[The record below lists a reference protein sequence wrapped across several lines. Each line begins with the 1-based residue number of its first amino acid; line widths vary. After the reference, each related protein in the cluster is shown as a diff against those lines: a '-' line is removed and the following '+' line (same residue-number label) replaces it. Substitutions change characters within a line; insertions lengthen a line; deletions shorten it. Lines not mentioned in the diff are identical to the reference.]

1 MQRRKNK
8 SQSFIQYAILIAI
21 VVGALIAMRVFIIR
35 AVQEKYRQSA
45 DVFGQGEQYAKGVT
59 TVTNLDGPMTD
70 LLLPLP
76 GPTRSCSFV
85 VSRVAGLE
93 KEIADLKVLAD
104 SLGKSGGDTEAILLA
119 LKEQSAAMTAEA
131 NQKEAQANDL
141 RTQAAAKTVEAD
153 AKQTQIDK
161 NKSDYPAC
169 FGYYYYEGAYCPD
182 PDIAIATAKLEA
194 EVSELRSQ
202 AASMRADAT
211 RLDAEAAEIRKEL
224 VPLDKTIAE
233 LEGLIYDVGGTV
245 DLGKIVRDL
254 RKQAEDKQKE
264 IDQYKRDYPKCF

>member
-1 MQRRKNK
+1 
-8 SQSFIQYAILIAI
+8 
-21 VVGALIAMRVFIIR
+21 MRVFIIR

-59 TVTNLDGPMTD
+59 VVTNLDGPMTT
-70 LLLPLP
+70 LLLPPP
-76 GPTRSCSFV
+76 GPTHSCSFV
-85 VSRVAGLE
+85 ASRVAGLE
-93 KEIADLKVLAD
+93 KEIADLKALAD
-104 SLGKSGGDTEAILLA
+104 SLDKSGGDIEATLLG

-141 RTQAAAKTVEAD
+141 RTQAAAKTAEAD
-153 AKQTQIDK
+153 AKQIQIDK

-169 FGYYYYEGAYCPD
+169 FGYYYDEWSYCPD

-194 EVSELRSQ
+194 EVSVLRSQ
-202 AASMRADAT
+202 AASMRAEAT

-233 LEGLIYDVGGTV
+233 LEGLIHDVGGTV
-245 DLGKIVRDL
+245 DLGKIAGDL
-254 RKQAEDKQKE
+254 RKQADDKQKE
-264 IDQYKRDYPKCF
+264 VDIYKHDYPECF